1 MIPFLAH
8 ADRIPIAAC
17 FRTQTP
23 RLRLQQIV
31 ACVRSG
37 PQISLLQGFD
47 ARLGVIAANDGRVS
61 EDDCR
66 RMRKAPADNTD
77 RGLPHIPRSVAG
89 FVILLRTYK
98 QHRLIGRP
106 EVRPAIGHPQDSTGQ
121 GHVNGAI
128 IIMLLTAVF
137 KNGSY
142 TAIGN
147 I

>member
-37 PQISLLQGFD
+37 PQISLLHGFD

-89 FVILLRTYK
+89 FVILLRAYK

-106 EVRPAIGHPQDSTGQ
+106 EVRPAIGHPQDGTGK
-121 GHVNGAI
+121 GHVNGAV

>member
-1 MIPFLAH
+1 MLSH
-8 ADRIPIAAC
+8 ADPMPAPDII
-17 FRTQTP
+17 
-23 RLRLQQIV
+23 I

-37 PQISLLQGFD
+37 PQISLPQGFD

-66 RMRKAPADNTD
+66 RMRKAPADNTG
-77 RGLPHIPRSVAG
+77 RSLPHIPCSVEG
-89 FVILLRTYK
+89 FIILPRTHK

-121 GHVNGAI
+121 GHVNSAV

-137 KNGSY
+137 KNGSH